1 MLQVLFLLIIVDI
14 LNAVLY
20 VDTGPTK
27 RPQSEFET
35 VLTDVKEKEKII
47 NCEDFSQYSRNCT
60 SDAALV
66 YNSSRMIP
74 PLPNKLYD
82 WCKAI
87 KHLTTCAMDWN
98 IDCKGQ
104 TDSYFNEESIK
115 GHIHVANNICDDDL
129 FLLHYEGL
137 TQCIES
143 NEDRWEDCYKIFKM
157 IVEQEKNTSLEWTHY
172 DIHFNL
178 CCARTSFRRC
188 TLNIIFRSPSNC
200 THDQAV
206 TLQKFSVIVSEG
218 AVYQDCGKN
227 IMYEQCPG
235 GDPRPSKHML
245 KRLTSENDARSK
257 ANADLSMFFVFVS
270 ALIFFVHCLL
280 FLNQNILK

>member
-1 MLQVLFLLIIVDI
+1 
-14 LNAVLY
+14 
-20 VDTGPTK
+20 
-27 RPQSEFET
+27 
-35 VLTDVKEKEKII
+35 
-47 NCEDFSQYSRNCT
+47 
-60 SDAALV
+60 
-66 YNSSRMIP
+66 
-74 PLPNKLYD
+74 
-82 WCKAI
+82 
-87 KHLTTCAMDWN
+87 MDWN
-98 IDCKGQ
+98 VDCKGQ

-178 CCARTSFRRC
+178 CCC
-188 TLNIIFRSPSNC
+188 TLNTIFRSPSNC

-218 AVYQDCGKN
+218 AVYQIRG
-227 IMYEQCPG
+227 
-235 GDPRPSKHML
+235 L
-245 KRLTSENDARSK
+245 RST
-257 ANADLSMFFVFVS
+257 
-270 ALIFFVHCLL
+270 C
-280 FLNQNILK
+280 

>member
-60 SDAALV
+60 SDAAL
-66 YNSSRMIP
+66 I
-74 PLPNKLYD
+74 
-82 WCKAI
+82 AI

-98 IDCKGQ
+98 VDCKGQ

-129 FLLHYEGL
+129 F
-137 TQCIES
+137 
-143 NEDRWEDCYKIFKM
+143 F
-157 IVEQEKNTSLEWTHY
+157 
-172 DIHFNL
+172 
-178 CCARTSFRRC
+178 C
-188 TLNIIFRSPSNC
+188 TLNTIFRSPSNC

-218 AVYQDCGKN
+218 AVYQIRG
-227 IMYEQCPG
+227 
-235 GDPRPSKHML
+235 L
-245 KRLTSENDARSK
+245 RST
-257 ANADLSMFFVFVS
+257 
-270 ALIFFVHCLL
+270 C
-280 FLNQNILK
+280 